1 MRECYPLTM
10 NNEHKQTVYI
20 VRAGWDY
27 DGSRVLAV
35 FSTIEAAEHFMSVQE
50 TQEVYDFVLVEPFI
64 VDNQ

>member
-10 NNEHKQTVYI
+10 NNKNKQTVYI
-20 VRAGWDY
+20 VQGGWDY
-27 DGSRVLAV
+27 DGSIVLAV

-50 TQEVYDFVLVEPFI
+50 TQEVYDFVFIEPFI